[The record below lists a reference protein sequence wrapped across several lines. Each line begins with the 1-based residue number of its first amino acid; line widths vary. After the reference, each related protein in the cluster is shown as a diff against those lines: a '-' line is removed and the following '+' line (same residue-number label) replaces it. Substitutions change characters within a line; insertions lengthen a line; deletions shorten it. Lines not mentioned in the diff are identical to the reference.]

1 MLTEQEH
8 PDTEPAKNTQPP
20 PQDPVGSI
28 GGAVARRGG
37 DTAYCLTV
45 IGQIEGHYA
54 LPAGTKTTQ
63 YEHVLPLLFAI
74 DEDEHIDG
82 LLVLLNTSGGD
93 VEAGLAIAEMI
104 AGMHK
109 PSVSLVLGG
118 GHSIGVPLAVAA
130 DRSFIADTAS
140 MTVHPVRT
148 TGLTVGAPQTFRYFE
163 KLQERI
169 TRFVSE
175 NSGISAERYREL
187 VLNTGELV
195 TDIGTI
201 LEGREAVDCGLID
214 AIGTLRNATDALFA
228 MIREKKDASCH
239 SGEKAPFSKGAVDG
253 HLCYSD

>member
-1 MLTEQEH
+1 MNETQPHTEQDEQ
-8 PDTEPAKNTQPP
+8 EKGIR
-20 PQDPVGSI
+20 PQDDLSGLGSVI
-28 GGAVARRGG
+28 ARRGG
-37 DTAYCLTV
+37 DVIYCLTV

-54 LPAGTKTTQ
+54 LPQGSKTTQ
-63 YEHVLPLLFAI
+63 YEHVLPSLFAI
-74 DEDEHIDG
+74 DEDEQIDG
-82 LLVLLNTSGGD
+82 LLILLNTSGGD

-118 GHSIGVPLAVAA
+118 GHSIGTPLAVAA

-169 TRFVSE
+169 TRFVCS
-175 NSGISAERYREL
+175 NSSVSADRYREL

-201 LEGREAVDCGLID
+201 LEGKEAVECGLID
-214 AIGTLRNATDALFA
+214 AVGTLRDATDALYEL
-228 MIREKKDASCH
+228 IRER
-239 SGEKAPFSKGAVDG
+239 KAQ
-253 HLCYSD
+253 

>member
-1 MLTEQEH
+1 MNETQPHTEQDEQ
-8 PDTEPAKNTQPP
+8 EKGIR
-20 PQDPVGSI
+20 PQDDLSGLGSVI
-28 GGAVARRGG
+28 ARRGG
-37 DTAYCLTV
+37 DVIYCLTV

-54 LPAGTKTTQ
+54 LPQGSKTTQ
-63 YEHVLPLLFAI
+63 YEHVLPSLFAI
-74 DEDEHIDG
+74 DEDEQIDG
-82 LLVLLNTSGGD
+82 LLILLNTSGGD

-118 GHSIGVPLAVAA
+118 GHSIGIPLAVAA

-169 TRFVSE
+169 TRFVCS
-175 NSGISAERYREL
+175 NSSVSADRYREL

-201 LEGREAVDCGLID
+201 LEGKEAVECGLID
-214 AIGTLRNATDALFA
+214 AVGTLRDATDALYEL
-228 MIREKKDASCH
+228 IRER
-239 SGEKAPFSKGAVDG
+239 KAQ
-253 HLCYSD
+253 